1 MEETTVLKNGFLPRP
16 SFRKLLGKAR
26 SRGLFLEKFLE
37 GAWGDLLSRRSPRFF
52 SGFKEQ

>member
-37 GAWGDLLSRRSPRFF
+37 GAWGKTSFKKVPPWARF
-52 SGFKEQ
+52 